1 LITGATLKLHELP
14 ASPWE
19 KASTEII
26 PETLRR
32 PSSERRGSHTHLS
45 NMAVPLARRH
55 VSLDESLPLDRN
67 VTIHSGVAC
76 WWRLG

>member
-1 LITGATLKLHELP
+1 
-14 ASPWE
+14 
-19 KASTEII
+19 
-26 PETLRR
+26 
-32 PSSERRGSHTHLS
+32 
-45 NMAVPLARRH
+45 MAVPLARRH